1 MPSID
6 ALAPGRYLKKAQ
18 LEKPRLATIKTI
30 RTENVAP
37 ENRQPSLKPVVYFH
51 EFEEGVPAGAE
62 TRESL
67 KVALGTQEV
76 AEMIGRKVVIY
87 VNPEIMYGG
96 KRVGGIRFRAP
107 KPRPEAQGI
116 PAPGPGT
123 VPVSAPPQGWQS
135 AVPAIAPADFTGAR
149 QDPPWMEDPEP
160 ENESDYADAYTFG
173 EDEP

>member
-18 LEKPRLATIKTI
+18 LERPRLATIKTI

-37 ENRQPSLKPVVYFH
+37 ENRQPSLKPVVYFQ
-51 EFEEGVPAGAE
+51 EFEEGVPAGAQ

-67 KVALGTQEV
+67 KEALGTQEV
-76 AEMIGRKVVIY
+76 TEMIGRKVVIY
-87 VNPEIMYGG
+87 VNPDIMYGG
-96 KRVGGIRFRAP
+96 QRVGGIRFRAP

-116 PAPGPGT
+116 PASSAPA
-123 VPVSAPPQGWQS
+123 APPQGWQS
-135 AVPAIAPADFTGAR
+135 AAPASLPAPR

-160 ENESDYADAYTFG
+160 LPEEGGYHDGDNG
-173 EDEP
+173 EWEP